1 MATADVVTGAFSYTG
16 SFIARR
22 LLAAGH
28 QVRTLT
34 NNPSPPPDLKEKVAS
49 APLDFDDADNLVRFM
64 RGADTLYN
72 TYWIHSNY
80 GAEAFAVAVQRS
92 KTLFAAAREA
102 GVRRLVHLSIAN
114 PSASRHPYYA
124 SKAELEQVVRSAGMS
139 YAIVRPTLVYGEG
152 DVLINNIAWVLRH
165 FPVFAI
171 PGDGAYRVQPVHVE
185 DVASIAVSAGLS
197 EGDIAVDAAGPD
209 ILRFEALVRILHR
222 GVGSRSMLVKTPPA
236 LALAGA
242 RVAGFIVKDALLTRG
257 QLDDLRAELL
267 VSAEPPRGTI
277 RFSEWL
283 LRQQA
288 LLGRRYASART
299 RHQPRPALLQGS
311 NT

>member
-1 MATADVVTGAFSYTG
+1 MPTADVVTGAFSYTG

-22 LLAAGH
+22 LIAAGH

-34 NNPSPPPDLKEKVAS
+34 NNPSPPPDLREKVAS

-80 GAEAFAVAVQRS
+80 GAEAFAGAVQRS

-114 PSASRHPYYA
+114 PSASPHPYYA
-124 SKAELEQVVRSAGMS
+124 SKAELEEVVRSAGMS

-222 GVGSRSMLVKTPPA
+222 AVGSRSMLVKTPPA

-242 RVAGFIVKDALLTRG
+242 RVAGFIAKDALLTRE

-267 VSAEPPRGTI
+267 VSGEPPRGTI

-283 LRQQA
+283 SQQQA
-288 LLGRRYASART
+288 VLGRRYASART
-299 RHQPRPALLQGS
+299 RHQPRPALLRGS
-311 NT
+311 TT